1 MIKARRQLRAIG
13 TVATGKGLTDEFS
26 RVLAEVSQ
34 GFAISVR
41 DELMEWAAKEIPKRT
56 ARNIKKGY
64 RESKYPSASERKPV
78 GQLAK
83 TVRAVY
89 QPGKDTLRVNY
100 GGNLDYAGAHNAP
113 RGTFREINA
122 NGKLMTFPD
131 RRGYRRNRSKT
142 QLTRARTVLKPGK
155 AVFDEAVD
163 SVVREVPEK
172 MASIIRRN
180 QNNLLRN
187 NKYRITDTG
196 VKVRIRK
203 RKRRQ

>member
-1 MIKARRQLRAIG
+1 MIKGRRQLRTLG
-13 TVATGKGLTDEFS
+13 TLATGKGLTAEFS
-26 RVLAEVSQ
+26 KVLAEVSQ

-56 ARNIKKGY
+56 AQNIKKGY
-64 RESKYPSASERKPV
+64 RESKYPSASESKPV
-78 GQLAK
+78 GRLAK

-100 GGNLDYAGAHNAP
+100 GGDLEYAGAHNAP
-113 RGTFREINA
+113 RGTFREIHA

-131 RRGYRRNRSKT
+131 RRGYRRKLGKVK
-142 QLTRARTVLKPGK
+142 LTRARTVLKPGK

-163 SVVREVPEK
+163 SVVRDVPEK

-180 QNNLLRN
+180 QNKLLRSK
-187 NKYRITDTG
+187 KYLITDTG
-196 VKVRIRK
+196 VKVRVRT
-203 RKRRQ
+203 RKRR